1 MSVPHKVRLRRPV
14 REPPR
19 PQPRQLPRTPDDEE
33 LLKILELSRL
43 RIAAIGIGGA
53 GCNTITRLEMEDCRD
68 IDTIA
73 MNTDAQHLLI
83 TRSKRK
89 LLLGRELCGGL
100 GCGGDPLIGEE
111 AAKES
116 LEEIE
121 KIVEGLDLVF
131 VTCGLGGGTGTGGA
145 PIVAKAAR
153 SAGALVI
160 AIVTLPFNMEGRKRM
175 ENALT
180 GLEKLEKTCD
190 TIIIVPN
197 ERLLQISPTLTLSE
211 AFRVADEI
219 LVRGVRGIADTLTK
233 PGLVNVDFAD
243 LRTIMEDAGPALIAF
258 GESDAENR
266 AEEAVASALNTPL
279 LEVDIKGGR
288 GALINITAGPSITLE
303 EVNQVVESIAG
314 ELNPDADIIWGARIE
329 EDLQDLLR
337 VLLVVTGVSTPY
349 ITSRV
354 RREKE
359 KTVRRILDL
368 AELGVEEL

>member
-1 MSVPHKVRLRRPV
+1 VPHKVRLRRPV
-14 REPPR
+14 RESSR

>member
-43 RIAAIGIGGA
+43 RIAAVGIGGA